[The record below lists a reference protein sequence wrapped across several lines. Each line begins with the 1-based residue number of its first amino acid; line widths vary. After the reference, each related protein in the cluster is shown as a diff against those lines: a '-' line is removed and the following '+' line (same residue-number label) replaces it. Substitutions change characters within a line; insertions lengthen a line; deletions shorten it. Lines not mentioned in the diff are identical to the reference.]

1 MSDGMKITF
10 LGTSSAPPQIDRRQ
24 SSVAIQYRGHN
35 LIVDLGEAAQVQMLK
50 HKISFSNLTILLT
63 HLHSD
68 HTLGLI
74 GLLATRGFYNIKK
87 PITIIGPKW
96 TKTFVFLQLLAFRF
110 YPDFDIKVIETD
122 GGIVL
127 SNSDFIIESFKV
139 NHSEESLGYKILTQK
154 PLGVF
159 NVDKAKELAIPRGK
173 LWKVLQEGNPIELD
187 GTTIFPSDVLDKS
200 PNKQIKVVITG
211 DTTLDHNVINNSAEA
226 DLLIHDATYPPSEV
240 ERSKKYKHSTCLD
253 AAFVAKKANV
263 KKLVLT
269 HISELHKD
277 LDDSLRAAQEIFPNS
292 IIAEDGLIIELS
304 SKEI

>member
-24 SSVAIQYRGHN
+24 SSIAIQYRGHN
-35 LIVDLGEAAQVQMLK
+35 LLVDLGEAAQVQMLK
-50 HKISFSNLTILLT
+50 HKISFKNLTILFT

-74 GLLATRGFYNIKK
+74 GLLATRGFYNIKN
-87 PITIIGPKW
+87 PVTIIGPQW

-110 YPDFDIKVIETD
+110 YPDFEIEVIETN
-122 GGIVL
+122 GGVVIA
-127 SNSDFIIESFKV
+127 NNDFVVESFKV
-139 NHSEESLGYKILTQK
+139 NHSEESLGYKIITQK

-159 NVDKAKELAIPRGK
+159 NVDKAEKLEIPRGK
-173 LWKVLQEGNPIELD
+173 LWKELQEGNPIEFEEK
-187 GTTIFPSDVLDKS
+187 TIFPSEVLDKS
-200 PNKQIKVVITG
+200 PAKQIKVVITG
-211 DTTLDHNVINNSAEA
+211 DTTLDYNVIKNSAEA

-263 KKLVLT
+263 KQLILT

-277 LDDSLRAAQEIFPNS
+277 LGESLRATQEIFPNS
-292 IIAEDGLIIELS
+292 ILAEDGLEIELNT
-304 SKEI
+304 KEN